1 MPTIPN
7 MSLPSL
13 SIDASEIYQNGVFS
27 PANPPETFEVLNGG
41 LEQSN
46 YNGADGSIKPY
57 MLDLGTFARG
67 YSMNFSRREF
77 VYARQLDSNFENH
90 TIISCSV
97 ATRLFLPF
105 PVRVLQY
112 GFQCWFN
119 HDASKYLA
127 NAVPQEEFWRYKF
140 EVLSTVQTTATE
152 NASKALTGRLPY
164 GRERAG
170 TTPYLFKDYEVHE
183 EGRWYYVSK
192 TGMLTGTI
200 NKGYADFKLNI
211 SANILDPANIT
222 GLADQEIAKCKL
234 MSGTIWVLA
243 LR

>member
-7 MSLPSL
+7 MSLPST
-13 SIDASEIYQNGVFS
+13 SIDASEIYQNGLFS
-27 PANPPETFEVLNGG
+27 PANPPQTVEVLNGG

-57 MLDLGTFARG
+57 MMDLGTFARG

-77 VYARQLDSNFENH
+77 VYARQLDSNYENH
-90 TIISCSV
+90 TIISASI

-105 PVRVLQY
+105 QARVIQF

-119 HDASKYLA
+119 HDASRYLA
-127 NAVPQEEFWRYKF
+127 NASPNEEFWRYKF
-140 EVLSTVQTTATE
+140 EVLSTRSTTATE

-164 GRERAG
+164 GRQRAG
-170 TTPYLFKDYEVHE
+170 TSPYSFQDYSVHE

-192 TGMLTGTI
+192 TGMLSGLI

-211 SANILDPANIT
+211 SANILDPANIS
-222 GLADQEIAKCKL
+222 GPNDAEIAKCKL